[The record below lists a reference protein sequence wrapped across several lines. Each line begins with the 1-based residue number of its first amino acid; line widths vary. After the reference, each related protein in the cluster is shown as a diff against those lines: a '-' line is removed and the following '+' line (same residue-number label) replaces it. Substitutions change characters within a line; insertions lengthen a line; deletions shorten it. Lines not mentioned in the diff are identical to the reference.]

1 MTPTTQALQALSG
14 WPNPISIHT
23 HPGAYAAR
31 HNGITEV
38 LVTLRLDPDEQ
49 WRCHV
54 RSGGLTLGS
63 GTAAT
68 PEAALEQAENAARER
83 LAIMVALLG

>member
-1 MTPTTQALQALSG
+1 MTPTTQALQALAA
-14 WPNPISIHT
+14 WPKPMSIHT

-31 HNGITEV
+31 HNGLTEV
-38 LVTLRLDPDEQ
+38 LVTLRLDPDGQ

-63 GTAAT
+63 GTATT
-68 PEAALEQAENAARER
+68 PKAALEQAENAARER
-83 LAIMVALLG
+83 IAIMVALIG

>member
-1 MTPTTQALQALSG
+1 VTPTTQALQALSG
-14 WPNPISIHT
+14 WPNPMSIHT
-23 HPGAYAAR
+23 HLGAYAAR
-31 HNGITEV
+31 HNGIIEV
-38 LVTLRLDPDEQ
+38 LVTLRLDPDEL

-68 PEAALEQAENAARER
+68 PEAALERAENAARER